1 MLYLQVDMKAIGS
14 SGGPQNLSIGEVAA
28 RFDLATH
35 VLRYWEDEGLLT
47 PRRDAS
53 GYRRYGPD
61 EIVRIAVILR
71 NQVAG
76 MTLEQIGA
84 LLDADRPGRR
94 AVLEEHL
101 RTLDERERELERSR
115 MMTEHALRCEAHD
128 IAACPRFSA
137 MVADVVEGA
146 GPWTVDGPPEG
157 EGRVHAQTH

>member
-1 MLYLQVDMKAIGS
+1 MKARGTAAGS
-14 SGGPQNLSIGEVAA
+14 LNLSIGEVAA

-35 VLRYWEDEGLLT
+35 VLRYWEDEGLLS

-61 EIVRIAVILR
+61 EVVRIAVILR

-76 MTLEQIGA
+76 MTLDQIGA

-94 AVLEEHL
+94 TVLEEHL
-101 RTLDERERELERSR
+101 RTLDERERELDRSR

-137 MVADVVEGA
+137 MVADVVDGA
-146 GPWTVDGPPEG
+146 GPWSLDGPAG
-157 EGRVHAQTH
+157 EETQTHVGKH

>member
-1 MLYLQVDMKAIGS
+1 MKAR
-14 SGGPQNLSIGEVAA
+14 GGPGDPQNLSIGAVAA

-35 VLRYWEDEGLLT
+35 VLRYWEDEGLLN

-53 GYRRYGPD
+53 GYRRYGSD

-84 LLDADRPGRR
+84 LVDADRPGRR
-94 AVLEEHL
+94 AVLEAHL
-101 RTLDERERELERSR
+101 RDLDQRERELERSR

-146 GPWTVDGPPEG
+146 GPWDLEGPAGAALVAEQRH
-157 EGRVHAQTH
+157 ESATTR

>member
-1 MLYLQVDMKAIGS
+1 M
-14 SGGPQNLSIGEVAA
+14 NLSIGEVAA

-35 VLRYWEDEGLLT
+35 VLRYWEDEGLLA
-47 PRRDAS
+47 PRRDVS

-61 EIVRIAVILR
+61 EVVRIAVILR

-76 MTLEQIGA
+76 MTLEQIAA

-94 AVLEEHL
+94 AVLEAHL
-101 RTLDERERELERSR
+101 RALDERERELERSR

-137 MVADVVEGA
+137 MVADVIEGA
-146 GPWTVDGPPEG
+146 GPWTLEGQTG
-157 EGRVHAQTH
+157 EGSPHHSGAH